1 MNRSI
6 SPSFSSKQ
14 KMAATSSQLSTYYLP
29 VTQKTAED
37 FLNHDIV
44 PDLLIERIG
53 LFVMLM
59 ASQSERALRANLSRA
74 LTRLYDDF
82 FDSSADVVE
91 ACLREACAEF
101 GQKAVVGIST
111 SLLDQG
117 IRFASEEQMADGAWR
132 GANGRYTHAFQD
144 RCRNTLVDYEITI
157 WPEGEAEDTVPET
170 DDWEEEIPGGR
181 AQRRVMLRGPRDQ
194 ARAASAISAA
204 SDEHFSMA
212 AYAGTGKT
220 HLLLAL
226 AGSGGKYTHLAPTV
240 AHGQAFLRRAGT
252 TGRIRSITLYKLA
265 TDMANAFV
273 RSRSTR
279 WVNPPRVGESTWSVS
294 RQVESVGIPSI
305 AGEDIA
311 FVLRKIHRII
321 DVWCFSAE
329 NEITVDHVRRVSQA
343 GLLEEGAA
351 YVAWAQKVWILMSA
365 SLPSKQERVFDFKLY
380 HLVKWLDVS
389 GAEIPPMGTLFL
401 DEAHDLPA
409 PWYSMLGRYPQ
420 GWVAMGDPYQCLA
433 RRVPLAPQAKAL
445 TMVQSVRTGEQATPL
460 FQSVIEKHSERLV
473 FDAIV
478 GSRDHVTRPRAYA
491 PNAELPQTGL
501 RVYGSV
507 WKMLEDAL
515 RLKSGGARFRFVEAS
530 EKELVKAALD
540 AILLRQSHDRPK
552 SYGLR
557 RFKHWDELSH
567 HLESNGHLNVVRLF
581 DRGFRKDNLD
591 ELTNS
596 QIEDGQPSLTL
607 GLLEHCKNLEF
618 SIVAMSNC
626 CFAPST
632 NPRSR
637 DERDKRIRAIY
648 VAMTRVQDELWLPGD
663 ALDQL
668 SD

>member
-6 SPSFSSKQ
+6 SPSFSSKP
-14 KMAATSSQLSTYYLP
+14 KMSATSSQLSTYYLP
-29 VTQKTAED
+29 VTQKTADD

-59 ASQSERALRANLSRA
+59 ASQSARALRANLSRA
-74 LTRLYDDF
+74 LTKLYDDF
-82 FDSSADVVE
+82 FDSPVDVVE
-91 ACLREACAEF
+91 ACLREARAEF
-101 GQKAVVGIST
+101 GQKTAVEIST
-111 SLLDQG
+111 TLLDQG
-117 IRFASEEQMADGAWR
+117 IRFAPEEQMAVRAWC
-132 GANGRYTHAFQD
+132 GVDGRYTHAFQD
-144 RCRNTLVDYEITI
+144 RCRNTLMDYEITI
-157 WPEGEAEDTVPET
+157 WPEVEAEDTDLET
-170 DDWEEEIPGGR
+170 DDLDDGEMR
-181 AQRRVMLRGPRDQ
+181 ADRGRRVMLRGPRDQ
-194 ARAASAISAA
+194 VRAASAIAAA
-204 SDEHFSMA
+204 SDEHFTMT

-226 AGSGGKYTHLAPTV
+226 AGSGGHYTHLAPTA
-240 AHGQAFLRRAGT
+240 AHGQAFLQRAGT
-252 TGRIRSITLYKLA
+252 TGPMRSVTLFKLA
-265 TDMANAFV
+265 TGMADALV

-294 RQVESVGIPSI
+294 RQVESVGVPSI
-305 AGEDIA
+305 AGENA
-311 FVLRKIHRII
+311 ARVLSKIHRII
-321 DVWCFSAE
+321 TAWCFSTDD
-329 NEITVDHVRRVSQA
+329 EITTEHVRKVSHA

-351 YVAWAQKVWILMSA
+351 YVAWAQKVWSLMSA
-365 SLPSKQERVFDFKLY
+365 SLPAKQERAFNFKLY

-389 GAEIPPMGTLFL
+389 GAEIPPLGTLFL

-409 PWYSMLGRYPQ
+409 PWYSLLSRYPQ

-433 RRVPLAPQAKAL
+433 GRVPQAPQAKAL

-460 FQSVIEKHSERLV
+460 FQSVIEQHSERLV
-473 FDAIV
+473 GEEIV

-491 PNAELPQTGL
+491 PDAELPQTGL

-530 EKELVKAALD
+530 EKELVKAAHD
-540 AILLRQSHDRPK
+540 AILLRRSGDRPR

-557 RFKHWDELSH
+557 QFNHWDGLSH
-567 HLESNGHLNVVRLF
+567 QLESNGHPNVVRLF
-581 DRGFRKDNLD
+581 DRGFHEDNLD
-591 ELTNS
+591 ELTKS
-596 QIEDGQPSLTL
+596 QSEDGRASLTL

-637 DERDKRIRAIY
+637 DERDKRIKAIY

-663 ALDQL
+663 ALDRL